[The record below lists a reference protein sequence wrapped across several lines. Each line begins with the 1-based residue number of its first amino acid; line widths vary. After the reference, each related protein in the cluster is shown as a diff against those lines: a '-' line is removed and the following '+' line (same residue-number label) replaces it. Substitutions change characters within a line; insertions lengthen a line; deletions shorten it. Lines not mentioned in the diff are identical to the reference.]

1 MGNASGGMEV
11 SPRREVKGALG
22 GLKQPPG
29 PKLPLPS
36 EEELEERFSSVLV
49 STRQHVYL
57 VVSMTITTFKK
68 KEMTNLTRKPNGKL
82 NAS

>member
-11 SPRREVKGALG
+11 SPSRDVKGAQNSFSPG

-36 EEELEERFSSVLV
+36 QEELEERFSSVLV
-49 STRQHVYL
+49 STRQNMFDLDPAFENHNDV
-57 VVSMTITTFKK
+57 
-68 KEMTNLTRKPNGKL
+68 
-82 NAS
+82 